1 MTKARTGAALLSLSL
16 DRDSTDTLQAQLLV
30 QLRRLILDR
39 MIAPGSKLP
48 SSRAL
53 AEELSVSRVTVSA
66 VIDQLISEGYLEGRA
81 RSGVYVEAELPDQ
94 LPEAQ
99 SSTAAS
105 VDQGGADIL
114 PEKAPPVA
122 PAPLQPFD
130 TSAPELMLFPY
141 RQWARHHDQTWRR
154 PDAALL
160 SRVDPFGWPPLR
172 EAIADHL
179 REWRGLPCTA
189 DQIFITSGVVEAIG
203 LIAATTLNEG
213 DDVLTEE
220 PGYAVLNRAVHHNR
234 LVSVPSPVDQQGFDI
249 KTALQTT
256 PRAKAAIVTPS
267 RHYPLGVTMPLSR
280 RLELIEWAVA
290 RNAYVIEDDF
300 DSEYRFQGQPLPAM
314 MSLSNQDRVIY
325 VGSFSKVIFS
335 ALRLGFVVFPKSM
348 LPKVRSSSPQIDQQA
363 SLMLQP
369 VLARF
374 MHSGDFAIH
383 IRRMRRL
390 YAKRQV
396 AALQAIKLH
405 AADLLIVDPVP
416 AGMHLVANLTPDLQS
431 RMSDTEAAKRA
442 KSAGVTVQPLS
453 SFFAGPP
460 MRQGLVMGFAGFSE
474 EQLEN
479 GVRVLAAALRA

>member
-1 MTKARTGAALLSLSL
+1 MAKTRTGAALLSLSL
-16 DRDSTDTLQAQLLV
+16 DRDGADTLQAQLLA

-39 MIAPGSKLP
+39 MISPGSKLP
-48 SSRAL
+48 SSRTL

-99 SSTAAS
+99 SGTAAS
-105 VDQGGADIL
+105 MEQGRSGTF
-114 PEKAPPVA
+114 PEEASRAV
-122 PAPLQPFD
+122 PATLRPFD
-130 TSAPELMLFPY
+130 ASAPELTLFPY

-160 SRVDPFGWPPLR
+160 SRVDSFGWPPLR

-189 DQIFITSGVVEAIG
+189 EQIFITSGVVEAIS
-203 LIAATTLNEG
+203 LIAAATLNEG
-213 DDVLTEE
+213 DVVLTEE
-220 PGYAVLNRAVHHNR
+220 PGYAVLNRAVHQNR
-234 LVSVPSPVDQQGFDI
+234 LIPVPSPVDQQGFDI
-249 KTALQTT
+249 KTALQTA

-267 RHYPLGVTMPLSR
+267 RHYPLGVTLPLSR
-280 RLELIEWAVA
+280 RLELIEWAVGC
-290 RNAYVIEDDF
+290 NAYVIEDDF
-300 DSEYRFQGQPLPAM
+300 DSEYRFQGKPLPAM

-335 ALRLGFVVFPKSM
+335 AMRLGFVVFPKSM
-348 LPKVRSSSPQIDQQA
+348 LPKVRSALSQTDQQA

-374 MHSGDFAIH
+374 MQSGDFAIH

-390 YAKRQV
+390 YAKRQ
-396 AALQAIKLH
+396 AAVLKAIKLH

-416 AGMHLVANLTPDLQS
+416 AGMHLVAMLTPDLQN
-431 RMSDTEAAKRA
+431 RMNDTEAAERA
-442 KSAGVTVQPLS
+442 KSAGVIVQPLS

-460 MRQGLVMGFAGFSE
+460 VNQGLVMGFAGFSE
-474 EQLEN
+474 ERLEK
-479 GVRVLAAALRA
+479 GVQDLAAALRV